1 MKHLLPA
8 VQRTALR
15 IPWAAVGGCAA
26 ALLLTAAAPGGQYAP
41 WALAAVAAVGVG
53 WQGLLAVVCAGLGAL
68 LFMDFQPG
76 LRHTAAALLIFCA
89 NTALCNT
96 RLYRRPRFRPMA
108 AVCAAG
114 LTQLPYLIQR
124 GGRQWALCMASL
136 ALLYGAAALLPD
148 LLPESAA
155 EQADKRRAWF
165 LLLLGV
171 CAVPAGWTVMGFSPA
186 AVLTAVLLLYFVGR
200 GPVPDAAAA
209 GALAG
214 LTLDL
219 CGTGELYLAVVL
231 CAAAS
236 AAAGLRRGQRL
247 PAAAAFCTAG
257 VLAALLLGEVR
268 PLAVLCQLLTA
279 AGVWLL
285 LPEKEGMLLT
295 AAGEVAPEAAAPA
308 AAFRAVYDSLEDHAP
323 LLRPENPAVLFDRAA
338 EQVCRDC
345 PLRSDCWQTHYTDT
359 YNAFND
365 ACPALLR
372 RGQALAEDFPPYF
385 AARCV
390 RFPKLLTAL
399 DGQLHDFLQRR
410 LHHGRLDAAY
420 RLAREQYRQ
429 VAEVLSRTAP
439 AERLRRAHLT
449 CRTAALLRPKTGEK
463 HCGDQCAVFDAGGL
477 TCLALSDGMGSG
489 ESAHCEAAM
498 TIRLLRQFLQAG
510 IEPLPALKTLN
521 TAAMLR
527 CQGGAG
533 FTTIDL
539 ACLDRA
545 EGVLTLY
552 KYGAAPS
559 YIKRQGAVARYRAQA
574 LPAGL
579 ERADG
584 DVPPQRIAVSP
595 GTWLVQ
601 VSDGVAGEDDEWL
614 QDLLAGWDGTSPRAH
629 GRRGRL
635 RRAGAGHR
643 RQGGPAPRL
652 SDKKRREILPAA
664 PYNFPPP
671 RRYYGCNKQRPS
683 RLKEASVLVKGV
695 SRRVIVVDSPDPR
708 IFEQA
713 IFILPTDGGGVSS
726 RQLVDEAV
734 RIARSYARGQ
744 TGARR
749 RWRPPAWLWAV
760 WGACAC
766 GLVWLLAAL
775 L

>member
-41 WALAAVAAVGVG
+41 WALAAVAAAGVG
-53 WQGLLAVVCAGLGAL
+53 WPGLLAVVCAGLGAL

-96 RLYRRPRFRPMA
+96 RLYRRPRFRPIA

-124 GGRQWALCMASL
+124 GGRQWALCMAAL

-186 AVLTAVLLLYFVGR
+186 VVLTAVLLLYFVGR

-231 CAAAS
+231 CVAAS
-236 AAAGLRRGQRL
+236 AAAGLRSGQRV
-247 PAAAAFCTAG
+247 PAAAAFCAAG

-295 AAGEVAPEAAAPA
+295 AAGEVSPEAAAPA

-365 ACPALLR
+365 ACPC
-372 RGQALAEDFPPYF
+372 Q
-385 AARCV
+385 
-390 RFPKLLTAL
+390 KNNW
-399 DGQLHDFLQRR
+399 
-410 LHHGRLDAAY
+410 
-420 RLAREQYRQ
+420 
-429 VAEVLSRTAP
+429 
-439 AERLRRAHLT
+439 HL
-449 CRTAALLRPKTGEK
+449 
-463 HCGDQCAVFDAGGL
+463 
-477 TCLALSDGMGSG
+477 
-489 ESAHCEAAM
+489 
-498 TIRLLRQFLQAG
+498 
-510 IEPLPALKTLN
+510 
-521 TAAMLR
+521 
-527 CQGGAG
+527 
-533 FTTIDL
+533 
-539 ACLDRA
+539 
-545 EGVLTLY
+545 
-552 KYGAAPS
+552 
-559 YIKRQGAVARYRAQA
+559 
-574 LPAGL
+574 
-579 ERADG
+579 
-584 DVPPQRIAVSP
+584 
-595 GTWLVQ
+595 
-601 VSDGVAGEDDEWL
+601 
-614 QDLLAGWDGTSPRAH
+614 
-629 GRRGRL
+629 
-635 RRAGAGHR
+635 
-643 RQGGPAPRL
+643 
-652 SDKKRREILPAA
+652 
-664 PYNFPPP
+664 
-671 RRYYGCNKQRPS
+671 
-683 RLKEASVLVKGV
+683 
-695 SRRVIVVDSPDPR
+695 
-708 IFEQA
+708 
-713 IFILPTDGGGVSS
+713 
-726 RQLVDEAV
+726 
-734 RIARSYARGQ
+734 
-744 TGARR
+744 
-749 RWRPPAWLWAV
+749 
-760 WGACAC
+760 
-766 GLVWLLAAL
+766 
-775 L
+775 

>member
-41 WALAAVAAVGVG
+41 WALAAVAAAGVG

-124 GGRQWALCMASL
+124 GGRQWALCMAAL

-186 AVLTAVLLLYFVGR
+186 VVLAGILLLYFVGR
-200 GPVPDAAAA
+200 GPTPDAAAA

-214 LTLDL
+214 LVLDL

-236 AAAGLRRGQRL
+236 AAAGLRRGQRV
-247 PAAAAFCTAG
+247 PAAAAFCAAG

-285 LPEKEGMLLT
+285 LPEKEGPLLT
-295 AAGEVAPEAAAPA
+295 AAGEVSPEAAAPA
-308 AAFRAVYDSLEDHAP
+308 AAFRAVYDSLEDHAL

-420 RLAREQYRQ
+420 RLAREQYR
-429 VAEVLSRTAP
+429 
-439 AERLRRAHLT
+439 
-449 CRTAALLRPKTGEK
+449 
-463 HCGDQCAVFDAGGL
+463 
-477 TCLALSDGMGSG
+477 
-489 ESAHCEAAM
+489 
-498 TIRLLRQFLQAG
+498 
-510 IEPLPALKTLN
+510 
-521 TAAMLR
+521 
-527 CQGGAG
+527 
-533 FTTIDL
+533 
-539 ACLDRA
+539 
-545 EGVLTLY
+545 
-552 KYGAAPS
+552 
-559 YIKRQGAVARYRAQA
+559 
-574 LPAGL
+574 
-579 ERADG
+579 
-584 DVPPQRIAVSP
+584 
-595 GTWLVQ
+595 
-601 VSDGVAGEDDEWL
+601 
-614 QDLLAGWDGTSPRAH
+614 
-629 GRRGRL
+629 
-635 RRAGAGHR
+635 
-643 RQGGPAPRL
+643 
-652 SDKKRREILPAA
+652 
-664 PYNFPPP
+664 
-671 RRYYGCNKQRPS
+671 
-683 RLKEASVLVKGV
+683 
-695 SRRVIVVDSPDPR
+695 
-708 IFEQA
+708 
-713 IFILPTDGGGVSS
+713 
-726 RQLVDEAV
+726 
-734 RIARSYARGQ
+734 
-744 TGARR
+744 
-749 RWRPPAWLWAV
+749 
-760 WGACAC
+760 
-766 GLVWLLAAL
+766 
-775 L
+775 